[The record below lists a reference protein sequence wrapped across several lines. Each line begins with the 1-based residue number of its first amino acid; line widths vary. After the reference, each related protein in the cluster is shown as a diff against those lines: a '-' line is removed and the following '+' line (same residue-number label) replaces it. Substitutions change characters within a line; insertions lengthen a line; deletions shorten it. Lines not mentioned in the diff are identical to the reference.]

1 VANVIDGA
9 TTYHFSITG
18 DIKKHHVLA
27 LAVKRV
33 DETASS
39 EINAKIEHVSVSV
52 PFKGVGKTRSTMLKV
67 LIPCVRLTCDVLK
80 NVSIVMAMPKRKAKK
95 RAMANLELGSAHTS
109 PGQKGRKVDV
119 MG

>member
-1 VANVIDGA
+1 
-9 TTYHFSITG
+9 
-18 DIKKHHVLA
+18 
-27 LAVKRV
+27 
-33 DETASS
+33 
-39 EINAKIEHVSVSV
+39 
-52 PFKGVGKTRSTMLKV
+52 MLKV

-95 RAMANLELGSAHTS
+95 RAMANLELGAAHTS